1 MVPQFRTGF
10 SGRTRNPA
18 PRWAA
23 YLSVALFVGIGVALL
38 ISGIQRYNAA
48 QPIAGG
54 RTTAGTVVDVR
65 TGQSCGH
72 RHGCN
77 TYWVPTIQFT
87 ANGHDFTF
95 TGPESTKPIS
105 TGDSVQV
112 SYDPGNPAVAR
123 DTSAGEGP
131 AWMLMVFGAAAIVL
145 GSVSFILGFRR
156 LHARLNLT
164 SARDESG
171 WAGHSGLRSVRGI
184 AVGVVALVAIVL
196 LLRGVALG

>member
-1 MVPQFRTGF
+1 MTPQLWAGF
-10 SGRTRNPA
+10 SGGTRKPA
-18 PRWAA
+18 PRWVA
-23 YLSVALFVGIGVALL
+23 YLSVALFVGIGVAVL

-54 RTTAGTVVDVR
+54 RTAVGTVVEVR

-77 TYWVPTIQFT
+77 PYWVPTIQFA

-95 TGPESTKPIS
+95 TGPQSNNLIS
-105 TGDSVQV
+105 TGDPVQV
-112 SYDPGNPAVAR
+112 SYDPGNPAFAR
-123 DTSAGEGP
+123 DLSAGEGL
-131 AWMLMVFGAAAIVL
+131 AREEIAFGAVAIVV

-171 WAGHSGLRSVRGI
+171 WVGHSGLHSVRGI
-184 AVGVVALVAIVL
+184 AVGVVALVAVVL
-196 LLRGVALG
+196 LLRGVAQG